1 MTYRTVV
8 VGSDGS
14 STAELAV
21 RTAAS
26 VAAEHDARLVIVTA
40 YTPGRDEG
48 DDRRVPEDL
57 RWTVADVNQAEE
69 RVGHGRTIATQAGVR
84 RTITHAV
91 AGSPVDVLLDA
102 ADSFGADLIVVGSRG
117 LTRSTHALVGS
128 VAASVA
134 HHAPC
139 DVMIVETTG
148 TAAAGSAFPP
158 E

>member
-21 RTAAS
+21 KAAAKL
-26 VAAEHDARLVIVTA
+26 AAEHDARLVIVTA
-40 YTPGRDEG
+40 YTPGREDADAG
-48 DDRRVPEDL
+48 TVPDDL
-57 RWTVADVNQAEE
+57 RWTVSDVNQAEE
-69 RVGHGRTIATQAGVR
+69 RVAAGRALATEAGVR
-84 RTITHAV
+84 RTITHAI

-128 VAASVA
+128 VAASVT
-134 HHAPC
+134 HHANC
-139 DVMIVETTG
+139 DVMVVETTG
-148 TAAAGSAFPP
+148 PAPAGGG
-158 E
+158 

>member
-14 STAELAV
+14 TTAELAV
-21 RTAAS
+21 KTAAT

-40 YTPGRDEG
+40 YTPGREDAGERTVP
-48 DDRRVPEDL
+48 DDL
-57 RWTVADVNQAEE
+57 AWTVADVNQAEE
-69 RVGHGRTIATQAGVR
+69 RVAEGRAVAAQAGVR
-84 RTITHAV
+84 RTVTHAV

-102 ADSFGADLIVVGSRG
+102 ADSFNADLIVVGSRG

-139 DVMIVETTG
+139 DVMIVETSSSALATG
-148 TAAAGSAFPP
+148 T
-158 E
+158 